1 MSTTPDSADG
11 SRGFALAVV
20 GTAVHAA
27 LALVLFAGYVVFV
40 PRAKRTFD
48 EFGLQLPWLTQT
60 VVRLSNWIAEYWWAT
75 LPVFGLLGIA
85 DFALI
90 RWLARRGGFSAPAA
104 MWVAAV
110 GLFLVGVGAVT
121 LFAVEHPMMKLKEG
135 LAK

>member
-1 MSTTPDSADG
+1 MSTTRESDG

-27 LALVLFAGYVVFV
+27 LVLALFAGYVVFV

-60 VVRLSNWIAEYWWAT
+60 VIRLSNWIAEYWWAT

-85 DFALI
+85 DFALT
-90 RWLARRGGFSAPAA
+90 RWLARRGGFSTPAA
-104 MWVAAV
+104 MWVVAV

-121 LFAVEHPMMKLKEG
+121 VFAVQEPMIKLREG